1 MIEKRIVNADDFG
14 ASQEINAAIDYAFKQ
29 GIINRTTLMVNMP
42 FAKDAVQLAIKGGYF
57 DKIGLHL
64 CLDAGE
70 PLTEAIKEY
79 QLFGTKDFWKKK
91 INHIYIGRKV
101 RKAIE
106 QEIEAQI
113 QEYIRLGCTAMH
125 IDSHHHAHHTP
136 SILPSVISLA
146 KKYGFKSMRISRNI
160 GLVISPIKRI
170 IKNILNYQICNN
182 FEANT
187 YFGNMQ
193 NYKESSLSKN
203 DSFEIMVHPF
213 IKDGNYLDWVNFGV
227 FYNLEEYNVLK
238 E

>member
-14 ASQEINAAIDYAFKQ
+14 ASRDINTAIDYAFKQ
-29 GIINRTTLMVNMP
+29 GIINRATLMVNMP
-42 FAKDAVQLAIKGGYF
+42 FAQEAVELAIKGGYI

-64 CLDAGE
+64 CLDTGE
-70 PLTEAIKEY
+70 PLTETIKEHN
-79 QLFGTKDFWKKK
+79 LFGTKDFWKKK
-91 INHIYIGRKV
+91 INKIYIGKAV

-113 QEYIRLGCTAMH
+113 QEYIRLGGTAMH

-146 KKYGFKSMRISRNI
+146 KKYGFKSMRISRNF
-160 GLVISPIKRI
+160 GLGISPIKRI
-170 IKNILNYQICNN
+170 IKKYINHKITNS

-193 NYKESSLSKN
+193 NYKESSLNKN

-213 IKDGNYLDWVNFGV
+213 IKDGKYLDWINFGV
-227 FYNLEEYNVLK
+227 FYNLEEYNILK